1 MRYLA
6 SLIALAGLL
15 IVAPFAE
22 AQTKLALGHSTAVTD
37 PCHQSAL
44 IFAKEFEKR
53 TNGKYV
59 VEVYPNDQLGK
70 YDEQTQALRAG
81 TRTSSSWIPTR

>member
-6 SLIALAGLL
+6 PLIALAGFL
-15 IVAPFAE
+15 IAAPVAS

-44 IFAKEFEKR
+44 IFAKEWR
-53 TNGKYV
+53 TCPREGGGG
-59 VEVYPNDQLGK
+59 L
-70 YDEQTQALRAG
+70 
-81 TRTSSSWIPTR
+81 TSSATSW